1 MIRFVRYGI
10 VISMLFCLVSVLSGC
25 NKEFEKEQGIEYH
38 FVPEEYSEDY
48 NVITDTIV
56 LDSEKEY
63 RIKWIVTCEQ
73 GELYLVA
80 SYTDKS
86 GVSHTL
92 DLTTPHSETTTI
104 LKNTVEEISYDISIT
119 PETSGNIVIDVYSK

>member
-10 VISMLFCLVSVLSGC
+10 AISILFCLVSVLSGC
-25 NKEFEKEQGIEYH
+25 NKEFEKEQGIEYT

-63 RIKWIVTCEQ
+63 QIKWIATCEQ
-73 GELYLVA
+73 GELHLVA

-92 DLTTPHSETTTI
+92 DLTAPHSETTTFT
-104 LKNTVEEISYDISIT
+104 KNSVEEIRYDISIT
-119 PETSGNIVIDVYSK
+119 PETSGSIVIDVFTK